1 MSSRI
6 DPLTAAAATAAA
18 TTMNLWKRGMVFATF
33 LGSCLALGLLVAA
46 LTTPRWVTARAVRTS
61 NPAESQG
68 RVALGL
74 FHGRKELNVA
84 YGWRSYDVNVV
95 DLARA
100 EEDLLL
106 FGLWVATIC
115 SLGGALLFCSLAGV
129 FAVINTATTPIGAL
143 TGVPGLYLWNTLA
156 MLLDLGAVGL
166 WAVQFHQ
173 KLQFNVM
180 TREDRENYW
189 VSTNMATFGASF
201 WFVVGAAVV
210 HALNMTAIYFGT
222 REPREKTAPAP
233 MLEEKGNGAIMLY

>member
-1 MSSRI
+1 M
-6 DPLTAAAATAAA
+6 
-18 TTMNLWKRGMVFATF
+18 RGVGF
-33 LGSCLALGLLVAA
+33 
-46 LTTPRWVTARAVRTS
+46 
-61 NPAESQG
+61 
-68 RVALGL
+68 
-74 FHGRKELNVA
+74 
-84 YGWRSYDVNVV
+84 V

-106 FGLWVATIC
+106 YGLWVATIC
-115 SLGGALLFCSLAGV
+115 SLGGALLFCALAGV

-189 VSTNMATFGASF
+189 ISTNMATFGASF

-210 HALNMTAIYFGT
+210 HVLNMTAIFFGT

>member
-1 MSSRI
+1 
-6 DPLTAAAATAAA
+6 
-18 TTMNLWKRGMVFATF
+18 MNLWKRGMVFITF
-33 LGSCLALGLLVAA
+33 LGACLALGLLVAA
-46 LTTPRWVTARAVRTS
+46 LTTRQWVTARAIRTS
-61 NPAESQG
+61 NPNESQG

-106 FGLWVATIC
+106 YGLWVATIC
-115 SLGGALLFCSLAGV
+115 SLGGALLFCALAGV

-189 VSTNMATFGASF
+189 ISTNMATFGASF

-210 HALNMTAIYFGT
+210 HVLNMTAIFFGT